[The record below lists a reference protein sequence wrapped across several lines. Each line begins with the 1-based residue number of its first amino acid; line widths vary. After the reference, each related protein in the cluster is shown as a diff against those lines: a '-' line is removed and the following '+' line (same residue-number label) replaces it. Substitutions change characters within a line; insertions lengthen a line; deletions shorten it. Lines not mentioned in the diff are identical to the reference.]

1 MIRAAILSFLALLAL
16 PAQAIEI
23 QEVTSPKGVEAWLV
37 EDDSIPFVAIEFQ
50 FRGGASMDAPGK
62 RGAVNMMTALLE
74 EGAGTRDATAFARA
88 VEDLGARL
96 SFGANDDTV
105 SVSLRSLT
113 ETRNDAAALLVDAL
127 SQPRFDDDAIERVR
141 AQVQAVIRADASNPN
156 AIAAQEL
163 ARQIWGDHPYGSALS
178 GTAESVAALTRQDLV
193 SHRNRVLARDRV
205 VVGAA
210 GDIDAEALG
219 LLIDKVLAG
228 LPPEATAPLPES
240 VAPSTEAGLSVIDW
254 DSPQT
259 VISFAGPGLAI
270 DDPDYFAAFLANHIL
285 GGGGFSSRL
294 MEEIRERRGLTYGV
308 GTSLSSGL
316 FGQSWQG
323 GMATSNATAAEAV
336 TLLRAEWARMG
347 EGVLDSELE
356 LAKTF
361 LTGEYALRFDGNG
374 RIAAILAGMQLVGL
388 PVDYIDSRNEK
399 VEAVT
404 SEDLRRVVSR
414 LLDPAQLRIVMVGR
428 PEGIAP
434 DPAAD

>member
-96 SFGANDDTV
+96 SFGATDDTV

-113 ETRNDAAALLVDAL
+113 ETRNDAAALLADAL

-374 RIAAILAGMQLVGL
+374 RIAAILAGMQLIGL

-434 DPAAD
+434 DPAED